1 LTDDVPDWLRSAAAV
16 AWRLLVVGAAIYFGW
31 QVLQRISVVVIA
43 AVLALFPASL
53 LWGPVKALKR
63 WGWKPL
69 LATWTVLLV
78 SAAFLVGIGFLVV
91 PALIDGLEPLGQ
103 DLAAAYDDFL
113 EWLTVGPLGLSE
125 AEVNRYSDT
134 LVAQLQDQLGNV
146 GSGVLSGAAFLVE
159 AITGLVLALIV
170 AFFVLKDGDR
180 VAYKLFDRLS
190 PTTADRVRRGGR
202 VAWTTLSRYVKGLAL
217 VGLIDATAIAIGLLI
232 LGVPLVAPLAILVFI
247 GAFLPVVGAFVSGL
261 FAVAVALVNGGL
273 TQALIVLAIVVAVQ
287 QLEGDVILPL
297 IFGRSMEMHPL
308 VILLAIAIGGVAF
321 GIVGAFL
328 SVPIAAVVIAVNQ
341 ELAANPDD
349 SLISL
354 AKKVE

>member
-1 LTDDVPDWLRSAAAV
+1 MIDDVPEWLRDAAAV

-63 WGWKPL
+63 RGWKPL

-78 SAAFLVGIGFLVV
+78 SVAALVGLGFLVV

-103 DLAAAYDDFL
+103 DLSAAYEDFL
-113 EWLTVGPLGLSE
+113 EWLTEGPLGLSE

-134 LVAQLQDQLGNV
+134 LVEQFQGQVGNL
-146 GSGVLSGAAFLVE
+146 GSGFLSGAAILVE
-159 AITGLVLALIV
+159 GITGLVLALIV

-180 VAYKLFDRLS
+180 VAQKLFDRLS
-190 PTTADRVRRGGR
+190 PTTADRVQRGGR

-217 VGLIDATAIAIGLLI
+217 VGVIDATAIAIGLLI

-247 GAFLPVVGAFVSGL
+247 GAFLPVVGAFFSGL

-287 QLEGDVILPL
+287 QLEGDVILPM

-341 ELAANPDD
+341 ELSDD
-349 SLISL
+349 PEGSLISL